1 MEFYGNFQ
9 KLLSNCISNDLTNNM
24 IEQTKDLVKSQ
35 KFQLMQAFKIGD
47 MSKVN
52 NLVKGK
58 GFAKAFKMQGQRA
71 LNLAT
76 TFNTPSFN
84 MGKFTSLGNNMRNQ
98 MKNLTKFKSKSSTMQ
113 LVQSLQTKKMSAE
126 LLITKLK
133 RQAQDLGI

>member
-9 KLLSNCISNDLTNNM
+9 KLLSNCISNDLTTNM
-24 IEQTKDLVKSQ
+24 IDQTKDLVKSQ

>member
-9 KLLSNCISNDLTNNM
+9 KLLSNCISNDLTTNM
-24 IEQTKDLVKSQ
+24 IDQTKDLVKSQ

-71 LNLAT
+71 LNLAS

-98 MKNLTKFKSKSSTMQ
+98 MKNLTKFKSKSSTM
-113 LVQSLQTKKMSAE
+113 
-126 LLITKLK
+126 
-133 RQAQDLGI
+133 